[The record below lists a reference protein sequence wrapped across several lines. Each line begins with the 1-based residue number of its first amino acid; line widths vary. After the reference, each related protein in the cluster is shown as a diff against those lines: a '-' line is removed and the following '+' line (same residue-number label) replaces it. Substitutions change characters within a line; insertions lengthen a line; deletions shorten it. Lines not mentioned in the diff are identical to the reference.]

1 MVAVPWASRM
11 TTAVTSP
18 NRSTSPGS
26 NGPPVSIP
34 VRGRSWRTTAKP
46 VATVVASVIALSI
59 RKDGARIVPRLAFG
73 SSSAVPGLAL
83 RPGTGHPAEHRHDA
97 ADAAHDE
104 RDRGDVDE
112 LDPFFQPFDIA
123 AQRVLDI
130 TELLA
135 HGQHFAA
142 EALDRRL
149 VVGAQHHF
157 AARPALRVARLLDAG
172 ELLLQFLQ
180 PLLQFLFLGA
190 VEGLGVAAQRL
201 DKSERTIRRAATAQP
216 DQRLGVGQVF
226 ERVDDEIAVARGR
239 DIHPL
244 TEKVGALHPEPVV
257 QHVGVADEDDLDR
270 LALSTR

>member
-1 MVAVPWASRM
+1 MVASPWASRM

-18 NRSTSPGS
+18 IRSTSPGS
-26 NGPPVSIP
+26 SGPPVSIP

-59 RKDGARIVPRLAFG
+59 RKDRARIAPRLAFG
-73 SSSAVPGLAL
+73 SSSAVPGLA
-83 RPGTGHPAEHRHDA
+83 PGPGPRQSAEHRHDA

-104 RDRGDVDE
+104 RDGGDVDE
-112 LDPFFQPFDIA
+112 LDPFFQPFDVA
-123 AQRVLDI
+123 AQRVLDVAK
-130 TELLA
+130 LLA
-135 HGQHFAA
+135 YRQHLAA
-142 EALDRRL
+142 EAIDRCL
-149 VVGAQHHF
+149 VLGAQHRF
-157 AARPALRVARLLDAG
+157 AARPALRVGRLLDAG
-172 ELLLQFLQ
+172 ELLLQLLQ

-201 DKSERTIRRAATAQP
+201 DKSERTIRRTAPAQP

-257 QHVGVADEDDLDR
+257 QHVGVAD
-270 LALSTR
+270 